1 MKTDLFLRP
10 SDKRGKGLSMRK
22 SEATET
28 LKSRAYALFEEFRSA
43 YSNEWQRLEH
53 AERMYCGD
61 HWHDVPQQDPN
72 EPRPATPVIQSTV
85 ENIAADLMDA
95 LPEAIITPETPEDA
109 RAARVV
115 EALIR
120 ENHDAACYEREYR
133 RMVHD
138 LLVGGYAV
146 QEVGYD
152 PVLNGNLGGAF
163 IRHTDNRGILFDPL
177 CTDIQDGRAVFK
189 FALRTREWLASRFP
203 GYDGSTDGYSGQ
215 PLAEDAHI
223 TGDKSKTVLLIEYW
237 WREYDANSGACRVHM
252 AQLAGGKVLTDSRD
266 LKPEGYYAHG
276 QYPFFVTPLFPR
288 KGSPLG
294 LGLVDLFE
302 GQQRYADKLD
312 QIILKNAL
320 MASHNKLLITEASGF
335 DADDL
340 RDWAKDVHKGEQLGG
355 VSWFS
360 TPPLPAYILQ
370 YTRNMHDS
378 IKEESGANDFS
389 RGGTAGGITAA
400 SAIAALQEMSSKRAR
415 MASRQLHESYRDAVR
430 MEIEVER
437 EFNLL
442 PRIVSFTE
450 NGEVQ
455 REVFDGKLLAK
466 PLPDGR
472 ALPIEFSISIKVQK
486 ENRWSVLSHNELILQ
501 MVQLNMLTPPQAVEL
516 MRFDGREQIL
526 RVAREA
532 NGAQE
537 KQPAQQGGTP
547 APSPQNQPMPQP
559 EAEPAPQKPTRRL
572 FAPRGKS
579 NGPK

>member
-1 MKTDLFLRP
+1 MHKNEKKEALR
-10 SDKRGKGLSMRK
+10 
-22 SEATET
+22 
-28 LKSRAYALFEEFRSA
+28 SRAYALFEEFRSA
-43 YSNEWQRLEH
+43 YANEWRRLEH

-61 HWHDVPQQDPN
+61 HWHDVPQLDPN
-72 EPRPATPVIQSTV
+72 EPRPVTPVIQSTV

-95 LPEAIITPETPEDA
+95 LPEAVITPQTAEDA

-138 LLVGGYAV
+138 LLVGGYAI
-146 QEVGYD
+146 QEMGYD
-152 PVLNGNLGGAF
+152 PSLNGNLGGAF

-189 FALRTREWLASRFP
+189 FALRTREWLAARFP
-203 GYDGSTDGYSGQ
+203 EYDGSEDGYVKE
-215 PLAEDAHI
+215 PFAEDAHI
-223 TGDKSKTVLLIEYW
+223 TGDRSKTALLIEYW
-237 WREYDANSGACRVHM
+237 WREYDADAGVCRVHM

-276 QYPFFVTPLFPR
+276 QYPFFVTPLFQR
-288 KGSPLG
+288 RGSPLG

-355 VSWFS
+355 ISWFA

-370 YTRNMHDS
+370 YTRNMHES

-442 PRIVSFTE
+442 PRVVSFME
-450 NGEVQ
+450 NGEVK
-455 REVFDGKLLAK
+455 REVFDGKLLSK

-472 ALPIEFSISIKVQK
+472 TLPLEFTISIKVQK

-501 MVQLNMLTPPQAVEL
+501 MVQLKMLSPAQAVEL
-516 MRFDGREQIL
+516 MHFDGREQVL
-526 RVAREA
+526 RAAREMNDA
-532 NGAQE
+532 GQPPASRQEGMLNTALPAQE
-537 KQPAQQGGTP
+537 QPVQPQEVEPGPAQQGRI
-547 APSPQNQPMPQP
+547 Q
-559 EAEPAPQKPTRRL
+559 RL
-572 FAPRGKS
+572 FAPRAKK
-579 NGPK
+579 PR